1 MNKKIKHE
9 SFKFC
14 GKPFQVSL
22 MKLVDFKEVNQWC
35 IDEGWNIGIY
45 DSEIYY
51 KIDPVGHYIARTDE
65 TVASLSLIKHHSTFF
80 TLGPFIVHK
89 SYRGQGVGEA
99 LWNVAMARMIKE
111 SPDAHIALYAVSEQV
126 ERYKKADFVP
136 VLTIQRW
143 YIDSNQS
150 ISPSV
155 CDQCTTITNKL
166 IHSVGLYYQNHYVNN
181 RDLLFNELLL
191 KPETNGLVF
200 MDDNVI
206 KGFGF
211 IRRCIRGFR
220 IGALVADT
228 PEIAQTL
235 IAGLLVFAQSAP
247 VFIDVPSSNPHGI
260 NCMNAFHAV
269 RAPQEDTIMMIKGT
283 GYSSYLKQWEQH
295 YGLFSLEI
303 G

>member
-1 MNKKIKHE
+1 MQ
-9 SFKFC
+9 
-14 GKPFQVSL
+14 PA
-22 MKLVDFKEVNQWC
+22 DFMEINQWC
-35 IDEGWNIGIY
+35 IDEGWNIGLH

-51 KIDPVGHYIARTDE
+51 KIDPIGHHIVKANE
-65 TVASLSLIKHHSTFF
+65 SIASLSLIKHSSTFF

-89 SYRGQGVGEA
+89 SYRGQGVGET
-99 LWNVAMARMIKE
+99 LWNVALSRMNQE
-111 SPDAHIALYAVSEQV
+111 HPDAHIALYSVSEQV
-126 ERYKKADFVP
+126 ERYKKAGFVP
-136 VLTIQRW
+136 VLNIQRW
-143 YIDSNQS
+143 YINSNQL
-150 ISPSV
+150 IYPSMS
-155 CDQCTTITNKL
+155 DKCTLITNKL
-166 IHSVGLYYQNHYVNN
+166 IPSVSEYYQNHYVTN
-181 RDLLFNELLL
+181 RELLFKNLLL

-211 IRRCIRGFR
+211 IRPCVRGFR

-228 PEIAQTL
+228 SEIAQTL

-247 VFIDVPSSNPHGI
+247 VFIDVPGSNPHGI

-283 GYSSYLKQWEQH
+283 GYSSYLKQREQH

>member
-1 MNKKIKHE
+1 MQP
-9 SFKFC
+9 S
-14 GKPFQVSL
+14 
-22 MKLVDFKEVNQWC
+22 DFKEINQWC
-35 IDEGWNIGIY
+35 IDEGWNIGIH
-45 DSEIYY
+45 DSDIYY
-51 KIDPVGHYIARTDE
+51 KIDPIHHYIAKTNKS
-65 TVASLSLIKHHSTFF
+65 VASLSIIKHDHNFF

-89 SYRGQGVGEA
+89 SYRGQGIGEA
-99 LWNVAMARMIKE
+99 LWHVAMTQMVE
-111 SPDAHIALYAVSEQV
+111 EYPDAHIALYAVSEQV
-126 ERYKKADFVP
+126 DRYRKADFIP

-143 YIDSNQS
+143 YIDSSKLITSRSN
-150 ISPSV
+150 
-155 CDQCTTITNKL
+155 QCTSITNKL
-166 IHSVGLYYQNHYVNN
+166 IPSIGQYYHNNYVTN

-211 IRRCIRGFR
+211 IRRCVRGFR

-235 IAGLLVFAQSAP
+235 IAGLLEFALGAP
-247 VFIDVPSSNPHGI
+247 VFIDVPGSNSNRI
-260 NCMNAFHAV
+260 NCMNAFHAI
-269 RAPQEDTIMMIKGT
+269 RAPHEDTVMMIKGI
-283 GYSSYLKQWEQH
+283 GYSRYLKKWEQH

>member
-1 MNKKIKHE
+1 MNHSIIE
-9 SFKFC
+9 LF
-14 GKPFQVSL
+14 GKTITVTL
-22 MKLVDFKEVNQWC
+22 MQPTDFKEINQWC
-35 IDEGWNIGIY
+35 IDEGWNIGIH

-51 KIDPVGHYIARTDE
+51 KIDPIHHYIAKTNE
-65 TVASLSLIKHHSTFF
+65 SVASLSLIKHSPAFF

-99 LWNVAMARMIKE
+99 LWNVGMTRIIKE
-111 SPDAHIALYAVSEQV
+111 YPDAHIALYAVSEQV
-126 ERYKKADFVP
+126 DRYKKADFIP

-143 YIDSNQS
+143 YIDSSQL
-150 ISPSV
+150 ISPSMS
-155 CDQCTTITNKL
+155 DQCTSITNKL
-166 IHSVGLYYQNHYVNN
+166 IPSISQYYQNHYVTN
-181 RDLLFNELLL
+181 RELLLKELLL
-191 KPETNGLVF
+191 KPKTNGFVF

-211 IRRCIRGFR
+211 IRPCVHGFR
-220 IGALVADT
+220 IGAVIADT

-235 IAGLLVFAQSAP
+235 IAELLVLAQSAP
-247 VFIDVPSSNPHGI
+247 VFIDVPGSNPHGI

-283 GYSSYLKQWEQH
+283 GYCSYLKQWEQH